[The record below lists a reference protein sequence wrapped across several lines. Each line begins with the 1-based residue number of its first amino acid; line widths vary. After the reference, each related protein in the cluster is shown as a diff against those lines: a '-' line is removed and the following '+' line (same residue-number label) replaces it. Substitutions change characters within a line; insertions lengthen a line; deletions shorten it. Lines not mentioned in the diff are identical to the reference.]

1 MTALSEDDRS
11 SEPELYAG
19 ARALDHTA
27 DVGFEVHADS
37 REALFHRAGRA
48 MIALL
53 RGDDRRQRQ
62 EPHDVAGERRRP
74 PYMTGEWRRIALEAD
89 DVEALL
95 VAWLSELLW
104 LYQGRRFAYETVRF
118 DELDDRS
125 LVASVGG
132 APEARQPVREI
143 KGVTFHGLQVQQR
156 DDGWRARV
164 IFDV

>member
-1 MTALSEDDRS
+1 LADDDRS

-19 ARALDHTA
+19 VRALDHTA
-27 DVGFEVHADS
+27 DVGFEARADT

-62 EPHDVAGERRRP
+62 QPHEAVGERRRP
-74 PYMTGEWRRIALEAD
+74 PYMTGEWRRIALEAQ
-89 DVEALL
+89 DVESLL

-104 LYQGRRFAYETVRF
+104 LYQGRRFAYEAARF
-118 DELDDRS
+118 DSLDDRS
-125 LVASVGG
+125 LVASIGG

-143 KGVTFHGLQVQQR
+143 KGVTYHGLVVER
-156 DDGWRARV
+156 EDEGWRARV